1 MCPSSGH
8 HYFLIILLLINYHQ
22 VSSSSNQ
29 EDDQIS
35 LDSFLPDAPLLVQ
48 QFYQTLEAGINH
60 LVVSRDMHRAVR
72 RLKRQTII
80 GDPSVST
87 LGAGA
92 AEAVGSGGAG
102 FGSLFQGDP
111 LGGVNSLIGLG
122 SLNGLNN
129 VPDALGPVAP
139 IL

>member
-1 MCPSSGH
+1 MCPL
-8 HYFLIILLLINYHQ
+8 LIIVLLLMNNHQ
-22 VSSSSNQ
+22 VSSSNQ
-29 EDDQIS
+29 EDVS
-35 LDSFLPDAPLLVQ
+35 LDTFLPDAPLLVQ

-72 RLKRQTII
+72 RHKRQTII
-80 GDPSVST
+80 GDPDISS

-92 AEAVGSGGAG
+92 ASAALGSGGGGGG